1 MTDLELDH
9 LSTRTENDRLSRLCQ
24 SHEITLGDLNEKL
37 ESASNLQA
45 SLDEK
50 LEVSKVC
57 HQKVSEELESVKRE
71 TDRLVGLCQEK
82 EENIEKLKKELQSMS
97 YSKEGLE
104 EDIAR
109 CAH

>member
-1 MTDLELDH
+1 MADL
-9 LSTRTENDRLSRLCQ
+9 T
-24 SHEITLGDLNEKL
+24 EKL
-37 ESASNLQA
+37 ESASSLQA
-45 SLDEK
+45 SMDEK
-50 LEVSKVC
+50 LEVSKVS
-57 HQKVSEELESVKRE
+57 HQKASEELESVKRE

-109 CAH
+109 CAHYDNFYSHFLGGAMI

>member
-1 MTDLELDH
+1 M
-9 LSTRTENDRLSRLCQ
+9 
-24 SHEITLGDLNEKL
+24 GDLNEKL

-71 TDRLVGLCQEK
+71 TDRLVGLCQDK

-109 CAH
+109 CAHLHNFYSHFLLPLKSQPKTWYFKN